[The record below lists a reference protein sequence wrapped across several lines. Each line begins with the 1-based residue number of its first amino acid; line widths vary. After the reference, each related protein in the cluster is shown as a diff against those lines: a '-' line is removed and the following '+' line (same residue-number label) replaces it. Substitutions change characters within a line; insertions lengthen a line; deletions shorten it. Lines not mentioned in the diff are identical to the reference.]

1 MKKSDIKFALRLAFA
16 VVVAIVIMNVAH
28 RWDQED
34 TQQLR
39 MSMMS
44 ART

>member
-1 MKKSDIKFALRLAFA
+1 MKKDDIKFALRLAFA
-16 VVVAIVIMNVAH
+16 VVVVLVIMNVAH
-28 RWDQED
+28 QWDQED